1 MSEVW
6 ALRLLRWSYC
16 AFIASA
22 SLQTFLQAR
31 GDRDVHALILSSVE
45 IAAIAAFLFA
55 PLEVIACGVLLIVY
69 AIAAALT
76 VAVNHGLPL
85 RFAYFAMTAIYIVIA
100 SRGRSISWP
109 AQSHPR

>member
-6 ALRLLRWSYC
+6 ALRVLRWSYC

-45 IAAIAAFLFA
+45 IAAIAAFLFV

-69 AIAAALT
+69 AIAATLT
-76 VAVNHGLPL
+76 AAMHHDIPL
-85 RFAYFAMTAIYIVIA
+85 RFVYFATTAVYIVIA
-100 SRGRSISWP
+100 SRRGAISSP
-109 AQSHPR
+109 A